1 MLGWLMPKRILA
13 YLLLVLGC
21 GVAVFS
27 GCSSH
32 KPANGLYPVKFL
44 VDWYPQPEHGG
55 FYNALVK
62 GYYKDEGLD
71 VTIVP
76 GGPYIVGEQQ
86 VSANAVQFGMSSSD
100 KVLEGIGNDEPLI
113 AIGATMQHDPQGIM
127 VHADSDVHSFADLNG
142 HTVAVKPGSTW
153 FSYLLARFNLKT
165 LRTIPATYSVSN
177 FLQDPGYIQQV
188 FVTSEPFFAR
198 KSGAQVRTLL
208 TSETGY
214 DPYRVFMTNTT
225 FLHEHPEIVG
235 KFVRAS
241 LRGWRDYMN
250 DPTAANETISK
261 LNPAMSLDQ
270 MAFTYQALKDGH
282 FITGS
287 DPSGA
292 QLGQFDPARW
302 QTMYQQ
308 LLDLK
313 IIKKPFDP
321 KTAYTTQFLT
331 GAGAPAHSAATK

>member
-1 MLGWLMPKRILA
+1 MSKRMLGGFLLILS
-13 YLLLVLGC
+13 C
-21 GVAVFS
+21 GAAVFV
-27 GCSSH
+27 GCSAS

-44 VDWYPQPEHGG
+44 TDWYPQPEQGG

-76 GGPYIVGEQQ
+76 GGPYITVEQQ
-86 VSANAVQFGMSSSD
+86 IAVGAAQFGMASSD

-127 VHADSDVHSFADLNG
+127 VHADSDVHSFADLEG
-142 HTVAVKPGSTW
+142 HTVAIKPGSTW
-153 FSYLLARFNLKT
+153 FAYLEARFKLKN
-165 LRTIPATYSVSN
+165 LRTVPATYSVSN
-177 FLQDPGYIQQV
+177 FLQDPTYIQQV

-208 TSETGY
+208 TSDTGY
-214 DPYRVFMTNTT
+214 DPYRVFDTSTS
-225 FLHEHPEIVG
+225 FLKEHPEVVA
-235 KFVRAS
+235 KFARAS

-250 DPTAANETISK
+250 DPTAANEAITK
-261 LNPAMSLDQ
+261 LNPAMSRDQ
-270 MAFTYQALKDGH
+270 MAFTYQALKDGR

-287 DPSGA
+287 DPSGS
-292 QLGQFDPARW
+292 QLGQLDPARW

-308 LLDLK
+308 LLALK
-313 IIKKPFDP
+313 IITKPFDP
-321 KTAYTTQFLT
+321 KTAYTTESLT
-331 GAGAPAHSAATK
+331 EPGSAAQTSSAK

>member
-1 MLGWLMPKRILA
+1 MFKKTSRC
-13 YLLLVLGC
+13 LLLILSC
-21 GVAVFS
+21 GAAVFV
-27 GCSSH
+27 GCSAK

-44 VDWYPQPEHGG
+44 TDWYPQPEQGG

-76 GGPYIVGEQQ
+76 GGPYITVEQQ
-86 VSANAVQFGMSSSD
+86 ISAGAAQFGMASSD

-127 VHADSDVHSFADLNG
+127 VHADSDVHSFSDLEG
-142 HTVAVKPGSTW
+142 HTVAIKPGSTW
-153 FSYLLARFNLKT
+153 FAYLEARFKLKN
-165 LRTIPATYSVSN
+165 LRTVPATYSVSN
-177 FLQDPGYIQQV
+177 FLQDPTYIQQV

-208 TSETGY
+208 TSDTGY
-214 DPYRVFMTNTT
+214 DPYRVFDTSTS
-225 FLHEHPEIVG
+225 FLKEHPEVVA

-241 LRGWRDYMN
+241 LRGWRDYMK
-250 DPTAANETISK
+250 DPTLANETISK
-261 LNPAMSLDQ
+261 LNPAMSRDQ
-270 MAFTYQALKDGH
+270 MAFTYDALKDGH

-287 DPSGA
+287 DPSGS

-321 KTAYTTQFLT
+321 KIAYTTQFLT
-331 GAGAPAHSAATK
+331 GPGGAEPSGTASH